1 MDHPRSTVEQIMRD
15 YPDLSDF
22 GFEVFD
28 ARGKTPKQRA
38 SELAK
43 NRTKMLKPRSL
54 EQFQLA
60 RRWLRQ
66 FTKVGKSS
74 KLGTSDN
81 LKHLAERD
89 IGYVTNGMF
98 IAAAI
103 AEGFKIEREWDSPN
117 PRFNIS
123 SKAFQYL
130 L

>member
-1 MDHPRSTVEQIMRD
+1 MDHPRITVEQIMRD

-22 GFEVFD
+22 GFGVLD
-28 ARGKTPKQRA
+28 ARRKTPKQRA

-60 RRWLRQ
+60 RGWLHQ
-66 FTKVGKSS
+66 FAKVGKSS
-74 KLGTSDN
+74 KLGTSDG
-81 LKHLAERD
+81 LKHVAERD
-89 IGYVTNGMF
+89 IGCVTNGMF

-103 AEGFKIEREWDSPN
+103 AEGFKIEREGDSPN

-123 SKAFQYL
+123 SKAFQYSV
-130 L
+130 